1 MVSTQTK
8 IKRELKK
15 LKKLKKKSKAKPRRK
30 SRATQ
35 EIKQIVNLKGLGPL
49 KTTQAQQPFVFQ
61 SQSERPASG
70 TSDFLANAIS
80 QLNRV
85 NSPNTNVRDLE
96 TNLRRL
102 EVEVRNQKIK
112 NNQILADRDML
123 QRKYQNIAGQT
134 DGVGDFSMVNKP
146 RNVAKEEE
154 KFQDE
159 SRIVPRRG
167 RPKGPQ
173 SEEEKQRRADQR
185 EKKRLI
191 ARLAE
196 KNEGLFES
204 SMTEAEETEDEDE
217 EEEPPQK
224 ELQTELS
231 AREKFIAKLRPKLPF
246 VDEE

>member
-15 LKKLKKKSKAKPRRK
+15 LKKIKKAKKAKKVRRK

-35 EIKQIVNLKGLGPL
+35 EIKQTVNLRGLGPL
-49 KTTQAQQPFVFQ
+49 KTAGQTPQPFVFQ
-61 SQSERPASG
+61 AQTERPASA
-70 TSDFLANAIS
+70 SQDFISNAIK

-102 EVEVRNQKIK
+102 ETELRGQKVK
-112 NNQILADRDML
+112 NNQILADRDIL
-123 QRKYQNIAGQT
+123 QKKYQIIAGQT
-134 DGVGDFSMVNKP
+134 DAVGDFSQPNKP

-154 KFQDE
+154 KFQDQ
-159 SRIVPRRG
+159 STIVPRRG

-173 SEEEKQRRADQR
+173 SDEEKQKRADQR
-185 EKKRLI
+185 ARKKQI

-204 SMTEAEETEDEDE
+204 SVTEAEETEDEPE
-217 EEEPPQK
+217 EKQPPKQV
-224 ELQTELS
+224 T
-231 AREKFIAKLRPKLPF
+231 F
-246 VDEE
+246 VDDE

>member
-49 KTTQAQQPFVFQ
+49 KATQSQPFVFQ
-61 SQSERPASG
+61 SQSERPTSAS
-70 TSDFLANAIS
+70 SDFLANAIS

-102 EVEVRNQKIK
+102 EAEVRNQKIK
-112 NNQILADRDML
+112 NNQILADRDVL
-123 QRKYQNIAGQT
+123 QKKYQSIAGQT
-134 DGVGDFSMVNKP
+134 DGIGDFSMPNKP
-146 RNVAKEEE
+146 RNVAKEEQ

-159 SRIVPRRG
+159 STISPRRRG
-167 RPKGPQ
+167 RPKGVPQ

-185 EKKRLI
+185 EKKKLI

-204 SMTEAEETEDEDE
+204 SMTEAEESEDE
-217 EEEPPQK
+217 QY
-224 ELQTELS
+224 
-231 AREKFIAKLRPKLPF
+231 EKQSPKKVTF
-246 VDEE
+246 VDDE

>member
-1 MVSTQTK
+1 MVSKDKK

-15 LKKLKKKSKAKPRRK
+15 LKKAKKAKKARRK

-49 KTTQAQQPFVFQ
+49 KSAGQTPQPFVFQ
-61 SQSERPASG
+61 SQSERPTSAS
-70 TSDFLANAIS
+70 SDFLANAIS

-102 EVEVRNQKIK
+102 EAEVRNQKIK
-112 NNQILADRDML
+112 NNQILADRDVL
-123 QRKYQNIAGQT
+123 QKKYQSIAGQT
-134 DGVGDFSMVNKP
+134 DGIGDFSMPNKP
-146 RNVAKEEE
+146 RNVAKEEQ

-159 SRIVPRRG
+159 STISPRRRG
-167 RPKGPQ
+167 RPKGVPQ

-185 EKKRLI
+185 EKKKLI

-204 SMTEAEETEDEDE
+204 SMTEAEESEDE
-217 EEEPPQK
+217 QY
-224 ELQTELS
+224 
-231 AREKFIAKLRPKLPF
+231 EKQSPKKVTF
-246 VDEE
+246 VDDE

>member
-35 EIKQIVNLKGLGPL
+35 EIKQTVNLKGLGPL
-49 KTTQAQQPFVFQ
+49 KSTQAQQPFVFQ
-61 SQSERPASG
+61 SQTERPTSAS
-70 TSDFLANAIS
+70 SDFLANAIS

-85 NSPNTNVRDLE
+85 NKPDTNIRNLE
-96 TNLRRL
+96 DNLRRL
-102 EVEVRNQKIK
+102 ETELRNQKIK
-112 NNQILADRDML
+112 NNQILTDRDML
-123 QRKYQNIAGQT
+123 QRKYQSIAGQT
-134 DGVGDFSMVNKP
+134 DNVGDFSMPNKP

-159 SRIVPRRG
+159 STISPRRRG
-167 RPKGPQ
+167 RPKGVPQ
-173 SEEEKQRRADQR
+173 SEEEKQRRAEQR
-185 EKKRLI
+185 EKKKLI

-204 SMTEAEETEDEDE
+204 SMTEAEESEDEPE
-217 EEEPPQK
+217 EK
-224 ELQTELS
+224 ES
-231 AREKFIAKLRPKLPF
+231 PKKVTF

>member
-35 EIKQIVNLKGLGPL
+35 EIKQTVNLKGLGPL
-49 KTTQAQQPFVFQ
+49 KSTQSQPFVFQ
-61 SQSERPASG
+61 SQSERPASA
-70 TSDFLANAIS
+70 SQDFIANAIK

-85 NSPNTNVRDLE
+85 NKPDTNVRDLE

-102 EVEVRNQKIK
+102 ETELRGQKVK

-123 QRKYQNIAGQT
+123 QKKYQIIAGQT
-134 DGVGDFSMVNKP
+134 DNVGDFSMPNKP

-159 SRIVPRRG
+159 STIVPRRG
-167 RPKGPQ
+167 RPKGVPQ
-173 SEEEKQRRADQR
+173 SDEEKQKRAEQR
-185 EKKRLI
+185 ARKKQI

-204 SMTEAEETEDEDE
+204 SVTEAEETEDEPE
-217 EEEPPQK
+217 EKEPPKQV
-224 ELQTELS
+224 T
-231 AREKFIAKLRPKLPF
+231 F
-246 VDEE
+246 VDDE

>member
-49 KTTQAQQPFVFQ
+49 KTAGQTPQPFVFQ
-61 SQSERPASG
+61 SQSERPASA
-70 TSDFLANAIS
+70 SQDFIANAIK

-85 NSPNTNVRDLE
+85 NKPDTNVRNLE
-96 TNLRRL
+96 DNLRRL
-102 EVEVRNQKIK
+102 ETELRGQKIK
-112 NNQILADRDML
+112 NNQILADRDIL
-123 QRKYQNIAGQT
+123 QKKYQIIAGQT
-134 DGVGDFSMVNKP
+134 DNVGDFSMPNKP
-146 RNVAKEEE
+146 RNVAKEQE

-159 SRIVPRRG
+159 STIVPRRG

-185 EKKRLI
+185 ARKKQI

-196 KNEGLFES
+196 KTEGLFES
-204 SMTEAEETEDEDE
+204 SVTEGEETEE
-217 EEEPPQK
+217 EGEPEEKEPPK
-224 ELQTELS
+224 KVT
-231 AREKFIAKLRPKLPF
+231 F
-246 VDEE
+246 VDDE

>member
-1 MVSTQTK
+1 MVSKDKK

-15 LKKLKKKSKAKPRRK
+15 LKKAKKAKKIRRK

-49 KTTQAQQPFVFQ
+49 KSAGQTPQPFVFQ
-61 SQSERPASG
+61 SQTERPTSAS
-70 TSDFLANAIS
+70 SDFLANAIK

-85 NSPNTNVRDLE
+85 NKPDTNVRDLE
-96 TNLRRL
+96 DNLRRL
-102 EVEVRNQKIK
+102 ETELRGQKVK

-123 QRKYQNIAGQT
+123 KKKYQSIAGQT
-134 DGVGDFSMVNKP
+134 DNVGDFSMPNKP

-159 SRIVPRRG
+159 STIVPRRG

-173 SEEEKQRRADQR
+173 SQEEKQRRAEQR
-185 EKKRLI
+185 EKNRLI
-191 ARLAE
+191 KRLAE

-204 SMTEAEETEDEDE
+204 SMTEAEESEDEQED
-217 EEEPPQK
+217 PPQK
-224 ELQTELS
+224 ETQSELS
-231 AREKFIAKLRPKLPF
+231 ERKKFIASLRPKLPF

>member
-30 SRATQ
+30 SRAMQ
-35 EIKQIVNLKGLGPL
+35 EIKQVINLRGLGPL
-49 KTTQAQQPFVFQ
+49 KSTQAQQPFVFQ
-61 SQSERPASG
+61 AQTERPASA
-70 TSDFLANAIS
+70 SQDFISNAIK

-102 EVEVRNQKIK
+102 ETELRGQKVK

-123 QRKYQNIAGQT
+123 QRKYQSIAGQT
-134 DGVGDFSMVNKP
+134 DGVGDFSMINKP
-146 RNVAKEEE
+146 RNVAKEDEI
-154 KFQDE
+154 FQDK
-159 SRIVPRRG
+159 STISPRRG

-173 SEEEKQRRADQR
+173 SQEEKQRRAEQR
-185 EKKRLI
+185 EKKKLI

-204 SMTEAEETEDEDE
+204 SVTEADESEDEQDE
-217 EEEPPQK
+217 K
-224 ELQTELS
+224 ESRKQVT
-231 AREKFIAKLRPKLPF
+231 F